1 MSQEWIGVGDMV
13 ISDMNVHILKR
24 GWTLCINIFDRV
36 VSLCPNISISIL
48 Y

>member
-24 GWTLCINIFDRV
+24 VCVDFIHKCIQQ
-36 VSLCPNISISIL
+36 SGLPL
-48 Y
+48 PKY